1 MTYDALKAQ
10 IQSALDADD
19 MGAIKRLFPGTPPV
33 GGAHTN
39 DSGDNSPPPNKPP
52 VNLS

>member
-19 MGAIKRLFPGTPPV
+19 MGAIKRLFPG
-33 GGAHTN
+33 GGVTTQ
-39 DSGDNSPPPNKPP
+39 DSGNNSPPPQKPP
-52 VNLS
+52 VQNP